1 MHSFT
6 MKLKGRCFLPSTG
19 TLYICAT
26 PIGNLED
33 ITLRALRILKEV
45 DYIAAEDTRH
55 TLKLLNHYGISK
67 PLISYHEHN
76 QRERGHKI
84 IELLRE
90 GYNVALVSDSGMPG
104 ISDPGIPLIG
114 LARQNGIPVTVL
126 PGPTA
131 SIAALVMSGM
141 DTSRFVFEGFLPRDK
156 KDRETRLEELKY
168 EQRTVILYE
177 APHRLVS
184 TLKDLLDKLGNRKVA
199 VVRELT
205 KVHEE
210 VLILNIEQMLEHFN
224 EHPPKGEIV
233 LILEGCG
240 HQDIQANNMWNI
252 SIEEHIRQ
260 YMDQGFNKKEAVKQV
275 AKVRGLPKSEVY
287 KHSIDI

>member
-1 MHSFT
+1 
-6 MKLKGRCFLPSTG
+6 LPATG

-45 DYIAAEDTRH
+45 NYIAAEDTRH

-76 QRERGHKI
+76 QRERGQKI
-84 IELLRE
+84 IELLMQ
-90 GYNVALVSDSGMPG
+90 GHDVALVSDSGMPG
-104 ISDPGIPLIG
+104 ISDPGIPLID

-126 PGPTA
+126 PGATA
-131 SIAALVMSGM
+131 SIAALVLSGM
-141 DTSRFVFEGFLPRDK
+141 DTSRFAFEGFLPREK
-156 KDRETRLEELKY
+156 KDREARLEELKR
-168 EQRTVILYE
+168 EHRTVIIYE
-177 APHRLVS
+177 APHRVLA
-184 TLKDLLDKLGNRKVA
+184 TLRDMLDKLGNRKVA
-199 VVRELT
+199 VVREMT

-210 VLILNIEQMLEHFN
+210 VIILYIEQMLEHFN
-224 EHPPKGEIV
+224 EHPPKGEMV

-240 HQDIQANNMWNI
+240 HQDIPDDKAWNI

-260 YMDQGFNKKEAVKQV
+260 YMAQGFDKKEAVKQV

>member
-1 MHSFT
+1 
-6 MKLKGRCFLPSTG
+6 LPATG

-45 DYIAAEDTRH
+45 NYIAAEDTRH

-76 QRERGHKI
+76 QRERGQKI
-84 IELLRE
+84 IELLMQ
-90 GYNVALVSDSGMPG
+90 GHDVALVSDSGMPG
-104 ISDPGIPLIG
+104 ISDPGIPLID

-126 PGPTA
+126 PGATA
-131 SIAALVMSGM
+131 SIAALVLSGM
-141 DTSRFVFEGFLPRDK
+141 DTSRFAFEGFLPREK
-156 KDRETRLEELKY
+156 KDREARLEELKR
-168 EQRTVILYE
+168 EHRTVIIYE
-177 APHRLVS
+177 APHRVLA
-184 TLKDLLDKLGNRKVA
+184 TLRDMLDKLGNRKVA

-210 VLILNIEQMLEHFN
+210 VIILNIEQMLEHFN
-224 EHPPKGEIV
+224 EHPPKGEMV

-240 HQDIQANNMWNI
+240 HQDIPDDKAWNI

-260 YMDQGFNKKEAVKQV
+260 YMAQGFDKKEAVKQV

>member
-1 MHSFT
+1 
-6 MKLKGRCFLPSTG
+6 LPATG

-45 DYIAAEDTRH
+45 NYIAAEDTRH

-76 QRERGHKI
+76 QRERGQKI
-84 IELLRE
+84 IELLMQ
-90 GYNVALVSDSGMPG
+90 GHDVALVSDSGMPG
-104 ISDPGIPLIG
+104 ISDPGIPLID

-126 PGPTA
+126 PGATA
-131 SIAALVMSGM
+131 SIAALVLSGM
-141 DTSRFVFEGFLPRDK
+141 DTSRFAFEGFLPREK
-156 KDRETRLEELKY
+156 KDREARLEELKR
-168 EQRTVILYE
+168 EHRTVIIYE
-177 APHRLVS
+177 APHRVLA
-184 TLKDLLDKLGNRKVA
+184 TLRDMLDKLGNRKVA

-210 VLILNIEQMLEHFN
+210 VIILYIEQMLEHFN
-224 EHPPKGEIV
+224 EHPPKGEMV

-240 HQDIQANNMWNI
+240 HQDIPDDKAWNI

-260 YMDQGFNKKEAVKQV
+260 YMAQGFDKKEAVKQV

>member
-1 MHSFT
+1 M
-6 MKLKGRCFLPSTG
+6 PATG

-76 QRERGHKI
+76 QRERGQKI
-84 IELLRE
+84 IELLMQ
-90 GYNVALVSDSGMPG
+90 GHDVALVSDSGMPG
-104 ISDPGIPLIG
+104 ISDPGIPLID

-126 PGPTA
+126 PGATA
-131 SIAALVMSGM
+131 SIAALVLSGM
-141 DTSRFVFEGFLPRDK
+141 DTSRFAFEGFLPREK
-156 KDRETRLEELKY
+156 KDREARLEELKR
-168 EQRTVILYE
+168 EHRTVIIYE
-177 APHRLVS
+177 APHRVLA
-184 TLKDLLDKLGNRKVA
+184 TLRDMLDKLGNRKVA

-210 VLILNIEQMLEHFN
+210 VIILNIEQMLEHFN
-224 EHPPKGEIV
+224 EHPPKGEMV

-240 HQDIQANNMWNI
+240 HQDIPDDKAWNI

-260 YMDQGFNKKEAVKQV
+260 YMAQGFDKKEAVKQV

>member
-1 MHSFT
+1 M
-6 MKLKGRCFLPSTG
+6 PATG

-76 QRERGHKI
+76 QRERGQKI
-84 IELLRE
+84 IELLMQ
-90 GYNVALVSDSGMPG
+90 GHDVALVSDSGMPG
-104 ISDPGIPLIG
+104 ISDPGIPLID

-126 PGPTA
+126 PGATA
-131 SIAALVMSGM
+131 SIAALVLSGM
-141 DTSRFVFEGFLPRDK
+141 DTSRFAFEGFLPREK
-156 KDRETRLEELKY
+156 KDREARLEELKR
-168 EQRTVILYE
+168 EQRTVIIYE
-177 APHRLVS
+177 APHRVLA
-184 TLKDLLDKLGNRKVA
+184 TLRDMLDKLGNRKVA

-210 VLILNIEQMLEHFN
+210 VIILNIEQMLEHFN
-224 EHPPKGEIV
+224 EHPPKGEMV

-240 HQDIQANNMWNI
+240 HQDIPDDKAWNI

-260 YMDQGFNKKEAVKQV
+260 YMAQGFDKKEAVKQV

>member
-1 MHSFT
+1 M
-6 MKLKGRCFLPSTG
+6 PATG

-45 DYIAAEDTRH
+45 NYIAAEDTRH

-76 QRERGHKI
+76 QRERGQKI
-84 IELLRE
+84 IELLMQ
-90 GYNVALVSDSGMPG
+90 GHDVALVSDSGMPG
-104 ISDPGIPLIG
+104 ISDPGIPLID

-126 PGPTA
+126 PGATA
-131 SIAALVMSGM
+131 SIAALVLSGM
-141 DTSRFVFEGFLPRDK
+141 DTSRFAFEGFLPREK
-156 KDRETRLEELKY
+156 KDREARLEELKR
-168 EQRTVILYE
+168 EHRTVIIYE
-177 APHRLVS
+177 APHRVLA
-184 TLKDLLDKLGNRKVA
+184 TLRDMLDKLGNRKVA

-210 VLILNIEQMLEHFN
+210 VIILYIEQMLEHFN
-224 EHPPKGEIV
+224 EHPPKGEMV

-240 HQDIQANNMWNI
+240 HQDIPDDKAWNI

-260 YMDQGFNKKEAVKQV
+260 YMAQGFDKKEAVKQV

>member
-1 MHSFT
+1 M
-6 MKLKGRCFLPSTG
+6 PSTG

-33 ITLRALRILKEV
+33 ITLRALRVLKEV

-55 TLKLLNHYGISK
+55 TRKLLNHYGISK

-76 QRERGHKI
+76 QKERGQKI
-84 IELLRE
+84 IELLKQ
-90 GYNVALVSDSGMPG
+90 GYNVALVSDAGMPG
-104 ISDPGIPLIG
+104 ISDPGIPLID
-114 LARQNGIPVTVL
+114 LARQCGISVTVL

-131 SIAALVMSGM
+131 SIAALVLSGM
-141 DTSRFVFEGFLPRDK
+141 DTSRFAFEGFLPRDK
-156 KDRETRLEELKY
+156 KDRETRLEELKC
-168 EQRTVILYE
+168 EKRTIILYE
-177 APHRLVS
+177 APHRLIT
-184 TLKDLLDKLGNRKVA
+184 TLKDMLDKLGNRKVA

-210 VLILNIEQMLEHFN
+210 VIILNIEQMLQHFN

-240 HQDIQANNMWNI
+240 HQDTYGDDNIWNI
-252 SIEEHIRQ
+252 SIEEHIKQ
-260 YMDQGFNKKEAVKQV
+260 YMAQGFNKKEAIKQV
-275 AKVRGLPKSEVY
+275 AKVRRLPKSEVY

>member
-1 MHSFT
+1 M
-6 MKLKGRCFLPSTG
+6 PATG

-45 DYIAAEDTRH
+45 NYIAAEDTRH

-76 QRERGHKI
+76 QRERGQKI
-84 IELLRE
+84 IELLMQ
-90 GYNVALVSDSGMPG
+90 GHDVALVSDSGMPG
-104 ISDPGIPLIG
+104 ISDPGIPLID

-126 PGPTA
+126 PGATA
-131 SIAALVMSGM
+131 SIAALVLSGM
-141 DTSRFVFEGFLPRDK
+141 DTSRFAFEGFLPREK
-156 KDRETRLEELKY
+156 KDREARLEELKR
-168 EQRTVILYE
+168 EQRTVIIYE
-177 APHRLVS
+177 APHRVLA
-184 TLKDLLDKLGNRKVA
+184 TLRDMLDKLGNRKVA
-199 VVRELT
+199 VVREMT

-210 VLILNIEQMLEHFN
+210 VIILYIEQMLEHFN
-224 EHPPKGEIV
+224 EHPPKGEMV

-240 HQDIQANNMWNI
+240 HQDIPDDKAWNI

-260 YMDQGFNKKEAVKQV
+260 YMAQGFDKKEAVKQV

>member
-1 MHSFT
+1 
-6 MKLKGRCFLPSTG
+6 LPATG

-33 ITLRALRILKEV
+33 ITLRALRILREV

-76 QRERGHKI
+76 QRERGQRI
-84 IELLRE
+84 IELLMQ

-131 SIAALVMSGM
+131 SIAALVLSGM
-141 DTSRFVFEGFLPRDK
+141 DTSRFVFEGFLPREK
-156 KDRETRLEELKY
+156 KDREARLEELKR

-177 APHRLVS
+177 APHRLVT
-184 TLKDLLDKLGNRKVA
+184 TLKDMLDKLGNRKVA

-210 VLILNIEQMLEHFN
+210 VIILNLERMLEHFK

-233 LILEGCG
+233 LILEGCA
-240 HQDIQANNMWNI
+240 HQDIQDNNTWNI

-260 YMDQGFNKKEAVKQV
+260 YMAQGFDKKEALKRV

>member
-1 MHSFT
+1 
-6 MKLKGRCFLPSTG
+6 LPATG

-45 DYIAAEDTRH
+45 NYIAAEDTRH

-76 QRERGHKI
+76 QRERGQKI
-84 IELLRE
+84 IELLMQ
-90 GYNVALVSDSGMPG
+90 GHDVALVSDSGMPG
-104 ISDPGIPLIG
+104 ISDPGIPLID

-126 PGPTA
+126 PGATA
-131 SIAALVMSGM
+131 SIAALVLSGM
-141 DTSRFVFEGFLPRDK
+141 DTSRFAFEGFLPREK
-156 KDRETRLEELKY
+156 KDREARLEELKR
-168 EQRTVILYE
+168 EQRTVIIYE
-177 APHRLVS
+177 APHRVLA
-184 TLKDLLDKLGNRKVA
+184 TLRDMLDKLGNRKVA

-210 VLILNIEQMLEHFN
+210 VIILYIEQMLEHFN
-224 EHPPKGEIV
+224 EHPPKGEMV

-240 HQDIQANNMWNI
+240 HQDIPDDKAWNI

-260 YMDQGFNKKEAVKQV
+260 YMAQGFDKKEAVKQV

>member
-1 MHSFT
+1 M
-6 MKLKGRCFLPSTG
+6 PATG

-45 DYIAAEDTRH
+45 NYIAAEDTRH

-76 QRERGHKI
+76 QRERGQKI
-84 IELLRE
+84 IELLMQ
-90 GYNVALVSDSGMPG
+90 GHDVALVSDSGMPG
-104 ISDPGIPLIG
+104 ISDPGIPLID

-126 PGPTA
+126 PGATA
-131 SIAALVMSGM
+131 SIAALVLSGM
-141 DTSRFVFEGFLPRDK
+141 DTSRFAFEGFLPREK
-156 KDRETRLEELKY
+156 KDREARLEELKR
-168 EQRTVILYE
+168 EHRTVIIYE
-177 APHRLVS
+177 APHRVLA
-184 TLKDLLDKLGNRKVA
+184 TLRDMLDKLGNRKVA

-210 VLILNIEQMLEHFN
+210 VIILNIEQMLEHFN
-224 EHPPKGEIV
+224 EHPPKGEMV

-240 HQDIQANNMWNI
+240 HQDIPDDKAWNI

-260 YMDQGFNKKEAVKQV
+260 YMAQGFDKKEAVKQV

>member
-1 MHSFT
+1 M
-6 MKLKGRCFLPSTG
+6 PATG

-76 QRERGHKI
+76 QRERGQKI
-84 IELLRE
+84 IELLMQ
-90 GYNVALVSDSGMPG
+90 GHDVALVSDSGMPG
-104 ISDPGIPLIG
+104 ISDPGIPLID

-126 PGPTA
+126 PGATA
-131 SIAALVMSGM
+131 SIAALVLSGM
-141 DTSRFVFEGFLPRDK
+141 DTSRFAFEGFLPREK
-156 KDRETRLEELKY
+156 KDREARLEELKR
-168 EQRTVILYE
+168 EQRTVIIYE
-177 APHRLVS
+177 APHRVLA
-184 TLKDLLDKLGNRKVA
+184 TLRDMLDKLGNRKVA
-199 VVRELT
+199 VVREMT

-210 VLILNIEQMLEHFN
+210 VIILNIEQMLEHFN
-224 EHPPKGEIV
+224 EHPPKGEMV

-240 HQDIQANNMWNI
+240 HQDIPDDKAWNI

-260 YMDQGFNKKEAVKQV
+260 YMAQGFDKKEAVKQV

>member
-1 MHSFT
+1 M
-6 MKLKGRCFLPSTG
+6 PATG

-45 DYIAAEDTRH
+45 NYIAAEDTRH

-76 QRERGHKI
+76 QRERGQKI
-84 IELLRE
+84 IELLMQ
-90 GYNVALVSDSGMPG
+90 GHDVALVSDSGMPG
-104 ISDPGIPLIG
+104 ISDPGIPLID

-126 PGPTA
+126 PGATA
-131 SIAALVMSGM
+131 SIAALVLSGM
-141 DTSRFVFEGFLPRDK
+141 DTSRFAFEGFLPREK
-156 KDRETRLEELKY
+156 KDREARLEELKR
-168 EQRTVILYE
+168 EHRTVIIYE
-177 APHRLVS
+177 APHRVLA
-184 TLKDLLDKLGNRKVA
+184 TLRDMLDKLGNRKVA
-199 VVRELT
+199 VVREMT

-210 VLILNIEQMLEHFN
+210 VIILYIEQMLEHFN
-224 EHPPKGEIV
+224 EHPPKGEMV

-240 HQDIQANNMWNI
+240 HQDIPDDKAWNI

-260 YMDQGFNKKEAVKQV
+260 YMAQGFDKKEAVKQV

>member
-1 MHSFT
+1 MV
-6 MKLKGRCFLPSTG
+6 LPARG
-19 TLYICAT
+19 TLYVCAT

-33 ITLRALRILKEV
+33 ITLRVLRILKEV

-76 QRERGHKI
+76 QRERGQKI
-84 IELLRE
+84 IELLMQ
-90 GYNVALVSDSGMPG
+90 GHNVALVSDSGMPG
-104 ISDPGIPLIG
+104 ISDPGVPLIS

-131 SIAALVMSGM
+131 CISALVLSGM
-141 DTSRFVFEGFLPRDK
+141 NTSRFVFEGFLPREK
-156 KDRETRLEELKY
+156 KERGARLEELKS
-168 EQRTVILYE
+168 EQRTVVLYE
-177 APHRLVS
+177 APHRLVA
-184 TLKDLLDKLGNRKVA
+184 TLEDMLDKLGNRRIA

-210 VLILNIEQMLEHFN
+210 VIILDLEQMLRHFK

-233 LILEGCG
+233 LILEGCAQ
-240 HQDIQANNMWNI
+240 QDIQNHTWDI
-252 SIEEHIRQ
+252 SIEDHIRQ
-260 YMDQGFNKKEAVKQV
+260 YMAQGFDKKEAVKQV
-275 AKVRGLPKSEVY
+275 AKARGLPKSEVY
-287 KHSIDI
+287 KHSINI

>member
-1 MHSFT
+1 MSA
-6 MKLKGRCFLPSTG
+6 TG

-33 ITLRALRILKEV
+33 ITLRALRILSEV
-45 DYIAAEDTRH
+45 DYIVAEDTRH

-76 QRERGHKI
+76 QRERGQRI
-84 IELLRE
+84 IELLMQ

-131 SIAALVMSGM
+131 SIAALVLSGM
-141 DTSRFVFEGFLPRDK
+141 DTSRFVFEGFLPREK
-156 KDRETRLEELKY
+156 KDREARLEELKR

-177 APHRLVS
+177 APHRLVT
-184 TLKDLLDKLGNRKVA
+184 TLKDMLDKLGNRKVA

-210 VLILNIEQMLEHFN
+210 VIILNLEQMLEHFK

-233 LILEGCG
+233 LILEGCT
-240 HQDIQANNMWNI
+240 HQDIQDNNTWNI

-260 YMDQGFNKKEAVKQV
+260 YMAQGFDKKEAVKQV

>member
-1 MHSFT
+1 M
-6 MKLKGRCFLPSTG
+6 PATG

-33 ITLRALRILKEV
+33 ITLRALRILREV

-76 QRERGHKI
+76 QKERGHKI
-84 IELLRE
+84 IELLKQ
-90 GYNVALVSDSGMPG
+90 GHSVALVSDAGMPG
-104 ISDPGIPLIG
+104 ISDPGIPLIS
-114 LARQNGIPVTVL
+114 LARENGIPVTVL

-131 SIAALVMSGM
+131 AITALVLSGM
-141 DTSRFVFEGFLPRDK
+141 DTSRFAFEGFLPREK
-156 KDRETRLEELKY
+156 KDREARLEELKC
-168 EQRTVILYE
+168 EQRTIILYE
-177 APHRLVS
+177 APHRLVA
-184 TLKDLLDKLGNRKVA
+184 TLKDMLDKLGNRKVA

-205 KVHEE
+205 KIHEE
-210 VLILNIEQMLEHFN
+210 VIILNLEQMLQHFN

-240 HQDIQANNMWNI
+240 NQDTQHKDVWNI
-252 SIEEHIRQ
+252 SIKEHIKQ
-260 YMDQGFNKKEAVKQV
+260 YMAQGFDKKEAIKQV
-275 AKVRGLPKSEVY
+275 AKARGLPRNEVY
-287 KHSIDI
+287 KHSIDT